1 MASGR
6 VQLGSCPSVICHI
19 TSDDNGHKA
28 LMPVITGRFGG
39 HVSQIHILQ
48 NESVLE
54 FRTILHFSYSFFIS
68 HDHGRIYSRCI
79 EIPYHSSFHFSD
91 VRRILISQMSGEFSF
106 LLMSG
111 ESSVR
116 RIEMSGESRCPEN
129 RVSGE
134 SSVRRIEMS
143 GESRCPEKSRCPENS
158 HFLGNSCQTDL
169 RISKLI
175 D

>member
-91 VRRILISQMSGEFSF
+91 VRRILISQMSGELRSEDVRRNRGVRRIPI
-106 LLMSG
+106 SPD
-111 ESSVR
+111 VR
-116 RIEMSGESRCPEN
+116 RIECPENRDVRRIECPEN

-143 GESRCPEKSRCPENS
+143 GEIEVSGEFSFPR
-158 HFLGNSCQTDL
+158 
-169 RISKLI
+169 
-175 D
+175 